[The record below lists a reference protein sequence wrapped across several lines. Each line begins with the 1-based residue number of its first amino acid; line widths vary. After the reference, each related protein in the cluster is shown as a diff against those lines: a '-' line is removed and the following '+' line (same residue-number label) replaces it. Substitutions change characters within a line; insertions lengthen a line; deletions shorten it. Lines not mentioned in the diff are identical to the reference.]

1 MNSKSNLK
9 KLQEEGLYREL
20 KSIEF
25 IRGKDIYIDGE
36 NYINFTSNDYL
47 GLGQLEFNIQD
58 FSEFMNIYSLNLSSS
73 RLVSGNSVIYED
85 LECAISNWL
94 NFKECLI
101 FNSGYDANLAIF
113 NIFKNE
119 NILIFSDQK
128 NHASIIDGIKLSGL
142 EKIIYNHLDYEDL
155 EENLACYAN
164 KDVQKLIV
172 SDSVFS
178 TNGNIVNIKKL
189 VELKNKY
196 NAMLLI
202 DASHSLG
209 LNIFENYQ
217 NVDIL
222 TASLSKAWG
231 AHGGIILSS
240 NDIKKLMINQG
251 RALIYSSSLPIYNL
265 YFIKKSLQYLLEA
278 NHRREKL
285 TYLSDYFNNRF
296 KVLFPDQVFS
306 DSPIKKITF
315 NSLDI
320 AKEVHDMLFENR
332 MFLSYLRYPTV
343 EKTTLRISL
352 SYFHDE
358 KDIDK
363 LLELINQYYQGEK
376 NV

>member
-1 MNSKSNLK
+1 MNLQSNLK
-9 KLQEEGLYREL
+9 KLQEEGLYREF
-20 KSIEF
+20 KSIESV
-25 IRGKDIYIDGE
+25 RGKDISIDGK

-47 GLGQLEFNIQD
+47 GLGQLEFSIQD
-58 FSEFMNIYSLNLSSS
+58 FSEFMKIYSLNLSSS
-73 RLVSGNSVIYED
+73 RLVSGNSIIYED
-85 LECAISNWL
+85 LEYAISNWL
-94 NFKECLI
+94 NFKDCLI
-101 FNSGYDANLAIF
+101 FNSGYDANLASF

-119 NILIFSDQK
+119 DILVFSDQK

-155 EENLACYAN
+155 EKYLACHAN

-178 TNGNIVNIKKL
+178 TNGNIVNMKKL

-196 NAMLLI
+196 NAILLI

-217 NVDIL
+217 SVDIL

-240 NDIKKLMINQG
+240 KDIKKLIINQG

-265 YFIKKSLQYLLEA
+265 YFIKECLQYLLDA

-296 KVLFPDQVFS
+296 KVLFPDQTTS
-306 DSPIKKITF
+306 DSPIKNITF
-315 NSLDI
+315 NSLDV
-320 AKEVHDMLFENR
+320 AKEVHDMFFKYG

-343 EKTTLRISL
+343 EKPTLRISL
-352 SYFHDE
+352 SYFHNE

-363 LLELINQYYQGEK
+363 LWDLINRYYQGEK

>member
-1 MNSKSNLK
+1 MNSQSNLK

-20 KSIEF
+20 KSIES
-25 IRGKDIYIDGE
+25 IRGKNISINGK

-58 FSEFMNIYSLNLSSS
+58 FSEFMNIYSPNLSSS
-73 RLVSGNSVIYED
+73 RLVSGNSIIYED
-85 LECAISNWL
+85 LEYAISNWL
-94 NFKECLI
+94 NFKDCLI
-101 FNSGYDANLAIF
+101 LNSGYDANLSLF

-119 NILIFSDQK
+119 NILVFSDQK

-142 EKIIYNHLDYEDL
+142 KKIIYNHLDYKNL
-155 EENLACYAN
+155 EENLACHSN
-164 KDVQKLIV
+164 KDAQKLIV
-172 SDSVFS
+172 SDSIFS
-178 TNGNIVNIKKL
+178 TNGNIVNMKKL
-189 VELKNKY
+189 VELKDKY
-196 NAMLLI
+196 NAILLI

-240 NDIKKLMINQG
+240 DVIKKLMINQG

-265 YFIKKSLQYLLEA
+265 YFIRENLQYLLNA

-296 KVLFPDQVFS
+296 KVLFPDQMYS
-306 DSPIKKITF
+306 ASLIKNITF
-315 NSLDI
+315 NSLDT
-320 AKEVHDMLFENR
+320 AKEVHDMLFENG

-343 EKTTLRISL
+343 KKPTLRISL
-352 SYFHDE
+352 SYFHSE
-358 KDIDK
+358 QDIDK
-363 LLELINQYYQGEK
+363 LWNLINQYYQGEK
-376 NV
+376 DV